1 MNAVEDFSGSTNG
14 CQTAVYTPK
23 VSVVIYDPWITRT
36 DGTKVTLSIGIAAV
50 KPQRTDQDL
59 KSLADRLLAE
69 ADAGLYRAKSG
80 GRQRI
85 EAAFG

>member
-1 MNAVEDFSGSTNG
+1 VNSSST
-14 CQTAVYTPK
+14 Q
-23 VSVVIYDPWITRT
+23 SV
-36 DGTKVTLSIGIAAV
+36 KVTLSIGIAAI
-50 KPQRTDQDL
+50 KPGRGDRDL
-59 KSLADRLLAE
+59 KALADRLLAE